1 MSSALGAVAWL
12 AVPWAPVGSPPPFGS
27 IEHVF
32 LFLPL
37 VAAPLAL
44 LLVTLL
50 LAEAGAS
57 SILHAA
63 SRLAQPVAAAMVLA
77 AFLVAKGAG
86 GGALTAGWLLMAGL
100 VAAGGIRAVK
110 LGNGA
115 NLSTVSLL
123 AAHLF
128 LPLGA
133 VWLLLS
139 RHGVRPR
146 GFSDL
151 TVFLAALHFHFS
163 GFTLQILIAATGRLV
178 RSERSR
184 LGALHRVLALGA
196 IAGIPLIA
204 AGSALPSP
212 VLKLVGVAF
221 MVLSAIALA
230 ATSTSVALELRSR
243 AARRLLLVASTS
255 LAAGMVVAG
264 VYGVGEVTGGG
275 IGIPRMVQIHG
286 LLNALGFTL
295 CGLSA
300 HLHLRLRRGSS

>member
-1 MSSALGAVAWL
+1 L
-12 AVPWAPVGSPPPFGS
+12 
-27 IEHVF
+27 
-32 LFLPL
+32 
-37 VAAPLAL
+37 
-44 LLVTLL
+44 
-50 LAEAGAS
+50 
-57 SILHAA
+57 
-63 SRLAQPVAAAMVLA
+63 
-77 AFLVAKGAG
+77 
-86 GGALTAGWLLMAGL
+86 
-100 VAAGGIRAVK
+100 K

-115 NLSTVSLL
+115 NLSNVSLL

-139 RHGVRPR
+139 RLGVRPR

-178 RSERSR
+178 RSDRSR
-184 LGALHRVLALGA
+184 LGALHRLLAVGA

-204 AGSALPSP
+204 AGNALPSP
-212 VLKLVGVAF
+212 GLKLVGVAF

-230 ATSTSVALELRSR
+230 ATTTSVALELRSR
-243 AARRLLLVASTS
+243 AARRLMLVASTS
-255 LAAGMVVAG
+255 LVVGMAVAG
-264 VYGVGEVTGGG
+264 VYGVGELTGGG
-275 IGIPRMVQIHG
+275 WIGISRMVQIHG

-300 HLHLRLRRGSS
+300 HLWLQRPRGSASSGVPRRERSAEEPAQAGR